1 MRDMFTPTE
10 NRDHPEFLPA
20 INMSELIDIF
30 DEWYETG
37 KIDEFWQ
44 GLGSDLD
51 VNIWRDYDIV
61 RSPLDGRNHAD
72 SEYENHI
79 GLMRIAVYPVDEK
92 GDTDT
97 SVWLSIDA
105 EDLFLNKLRF
115 LLKQFYG
122 TDWEFQWE
130 TEDDWVDLKIQ
141 FPSKRGE

>member
-1 MRDMFTPTE
+1 
-10 NRDHPEFLPA
+10 
-20 INMSELIDIF
+20 
-30 DEWYETG
+30 
-37 KIDEFWQ
+37 
-44 GLGSDLD
+44 
-51 VNIWRDYDIV
+51 
-61 RSPLDGRNHAD
+61 
-72 SEYENHI
+72 
-79 GLMRIAVYPVDEK
+79 MRIAVYPVDEK
-92 GDTDT
+92 GATDT